1 MELLQA
7 LQDSGF
13 AAALRRADTLYP
25 FLNAAHILAI
35 GLVVGAIGTL
45 DLRIL
50 GVFRSAALD
59 VLAPPLSRMAEVG
72 VVAAIVTGF
81 IIFSV
86 QPVAYAQNPAFLLK
100 VGLVVLGA
108 ANAMILHRRAAWR
121 DALAVG
127 EAPAGIKTQAAASL
141 LIWLMAVISGRWIA
155 FVD

>member
-35 GLVVGAIGTL
+35 GLVVGAIGPL

-50 GVFRSAALD
+50 GVFRRAALD
-59 VLAPPLSRMAEVG
+59 VLAPPLSRMAAIG
-72 VVAAIVTGF
+72 VVAAIGTGF

-86 QPVAYAQNPAFLLK
+86 QPVAYAQNPAFLMK
-100 VGLVVLGA
+100 VGLVALGA

-127 EAPAGIKTQAAASL
+127 HAPTGIKIQAVGSMV
-141 LIWLMAVISGRWIA
+141 IWVMAVISGRWIA